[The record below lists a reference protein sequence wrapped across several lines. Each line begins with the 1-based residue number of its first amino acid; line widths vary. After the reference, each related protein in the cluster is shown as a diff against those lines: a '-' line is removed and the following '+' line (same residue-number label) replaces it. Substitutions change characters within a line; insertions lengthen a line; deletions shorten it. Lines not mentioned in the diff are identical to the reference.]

1 MLEKIREGSQG
12 LAAKII
18 LGLVILSFALAGI
31 GGYLGQTTEQ
41 PVAEVNGVK
50 ISQTEFSRAFENERA
65 RLEQQFG
72 EYFAQIAADPNYMAQ
87 IRNGVIDRL
96 VQQELQNQLALQ
108 LGLRVSDEQVKQAIV
123 EMPYFQIAGQFN
135 NDTYLRA
142 IRQMNFQPDTFREF
156 LREEMTR
163 TQLVSAVAGSDFVLP
178 SELQQTAALQQQ
190 TRNIDYVVL
199 TKEKMK
205 SQVSISDEEV
215 ADYYQLNQQQ
225 FMAPEQV
232 AVQYLE
238 LKADDITLA
247 EAVTEEAVR
256 AYYEESKAQYQEEEK
271 RRVAHILVD
280 NSADDAAAEEKA
292 KAILAEL
299 KAGADFAALAEE
311 KSDDVVSAELGGDL
325 DWIER
330 DVMDPA
336 FEDAAFALANVGD
349 ITDVVATEFG
359 YHIIKLTDLQAQ
371 VEKPFEEV
379 ADELRAELE
388 KNAKLDAFYQKQA
401 EVAELAFE
409 VANSLDDASVA
420 AGVELKSTE
429 LVSRMMLP
437 APLNSPAVSS
447 VIFTPELLEDKVNS
461 EVLEVAPEHIVVV
474 RVTEHVAATT
484 KPLEA
489 VKEQIVATLT
499 NEKASTLLA
508 DYAKGLFDEFTA
520 GKALQDIAA
529 AETAE
534 VKAEAALQRQ
544 SYSVAPAIV
553 KEVFALPHP
562 VDGGKVE
569 SLVTLNNGDI
579 ALVQLNSVT
588 TPEVTAELDAQQ
600 KQGITM
606 SAINK
611 NYLAF
616 VSALEAKAEV
626 NRPAPQVVEEN

>member
-41 PVAEVNGVK
+41 PVAEVNGIQ

-72 EYFAQIAADPNYMAQ
+72 EYFTQIAADPNYMAQ

-135 NDTYLRA
+135 NDAYLRA

-163 TQLVSAVAGSDFVLP
+163 TQLISAVAGSDFVLP

-199 TKEKMK
+199 EKEKMK
-205 SQVSISDEEV
+205 SQVSVSEEEV
-215 ADYYQLNQQQ
+215 NDYYQLNQQQ
-225 FMAPEQV
+225 FMSPEQV

-238 LKADDITLA
+238 LKADDITLDTP
-247 EAVTEEAVR
+247 VTDEDVR
-256 AYYEESKAQYQEEEK
+256 GYYEESKSQYLDEEK
-271 RRVAHILVD
+271 RRVAHILID
-280 NSADDAAAEEKA
+280 NSEDDAAAKEKA
-292 KAILAEL
+292 IAILAEL
-299 KAGADFAALAEE
+299 KAGADFATLAEE
-311 KSDDVVSAELGGDL
+311 KSDDIVSAELGGDL

-330 DVMDPA
+330 DVMEPA
-336 FEDAAFALANVGD
+336 FEDAAFALANIGD
-349 ITDVVATEFG
+349 LTDVVATEFG

-379 ADELRAELE
+379 AAELRAELE
-388 KNAKLDAFYQKQA
+388 KNAKLDVLYQKQA

-409 VANSLDDASVA
+409 VADTLEDASLA
-420 AGVELKSTE
+420 AGVELKTTE

-437 APLNSPAVSS
+437 APLNLPAVSTT
-447 VIFTPELLEDKVNS
+447 IFTPGLLEDKVNS
-461 EVLEVAPEHIVVV
+461 EVLEVAPEHFVVV
-474 RVTEHVAATT
+474 RVIDHVAAAT
-484 KPLEA
+484 KQLEA

-499 NEKASTLLA
+499 NEKASSLLA
-508 DYAKGLFDEFTA
+508 DYSENLFTEFKA
-520 GKALQDIAA
+520 GKALEEIA
-529 AETAE
+529 TAE
-534 VKAEAALQRQ
+534 ATEVSTEAALQRQ

-553 KEVFALPHP
+553 KDVFALPHP
-562 VDGGKVE
+562 SEGGKIV
-569 SLVTLNNGDI
+569 
-579 ALVQLNSVT
+579 
-588 TPEVTAELDAQQ
+588 
-600 KQGITM
+600 M
-606 SAINK
+606 
-611 NYLAF
+611 
-616 VSALEAKAEV
+616 
-626 NRPAPQVVEEN
+626 

>member
-562 VDGGKVE
+562 VEGGKVE

>member
-247 EAVTEEAVR
+247 ETVTEEAVR

-420 AGVELKSTE
+420 AGVELKSTD

-562 VDGGKVE
+562 VEGGKVE

>member
-1 MLEKIREGSQG
+1 
-12 LAAKII
+12 
-18 LGLVILSFALAGI
+18 
-31 GGYLGQTTEQ
+31 
-41 PVAEVNGVK
+41 
-50 ISQTEFSRAFENERA
+50 
-65 RLEQQFG
+65 
-72 EYFAQIAADPNYMAQ
+72 
-87 IRNGVIDRL
+87 
-96 VQQELQNQLALQ
+96 
-108 LGLRVSDEQVKQAIV
+108 VKQAIV

-562 VDGGKVE
+562 VEGGKVE